1 MEYRK
6 MIETEIIKYLNDSM
20 NSEFKEERDVAAIL
34 LKHHNLELNKLQYIK
49 GGKINETTYK
59 YKNYIQC

>member
-1 MEYRK
+1 MTYRK
-6 MIETEIIKYLNDSM
+6 MTEMEIIKYLNDSV
-20 NSEFKEERDVAAIL
+20 NSEFKEECEIAQIL

-59 YKNYIQC
+59 HKIYTQC